1 LFFED
6 EQRGIYEEIMESV
19 NNQQGGVFFLS
30 GYGGTGKTFMWNTLS
45 AALRSKRKIVLTAAS
60 SGIAS
65 LLLPCGRT
73 AHSKFKIPIPIL
85 ESSICTIEK
94 GSDLAEMLKL
104 TQLIIWDEAPMA
116 HKFCFEALD
125 KSLKD
130 IMSNNGVPSTQIFG
144 GKVVVFGGDFRQIL
158 PVIPR
163 GSRSDIV
170 HASLNSSYIWNH
182 CTVLKLTKN
191 MRLQNQQSNTNSEE
205 IKKFS
210 EWILKVGEGT
220 LEEPNDGL
228 ADITIPDEHLI
239 SNFIDPIQAIVES
252 TYPNLLQ
259 NYTNGDYLRS
269 RAILASTIEV
279 VDEINEYVL
288 NLIQGT

>member
-1 LFFED
+1 
-6 EQRGIYEEIMESV
+6 
-19 NNQQGGVFFLS
+19 
-30 GYGGTGKTFMWNTLS
+30 
-45 AALRSKRKIVLTAAS
+45 
-60 SGIAS
+60 
-65 LLLPCGRT
+65 
-73 AHSKFKIPIPIL
+73 
-85 ESSICTIEK
+85 
-94 GSDLAEMLKL
+94 
-104 TQLIIWDEAPMA
+104 
-116 HKFCFEALD
+116 
-125 KSLKD
+125 
-130 IMSNNGVPSTQIFG
+130 
-144 GKVVVFGGDFRQIL
+144 
-158 PVIPR
+158 
-163 GSRSDIV
+163 
-170 HASLNSSYIWNH
+170 
-182 CTVLKLTKN
+182 

>member
-1 LFFED
+1 
-6 EQRGIYEEIMESV
+6 MESV

-45 AALRSKRKIVLTAAS
+45 AALRPKRKIVLTAAS

-65 LLLPCGRT
+65 LLLPGGRT

-85 ESSICTIEK
+85 QSSICTIEQ